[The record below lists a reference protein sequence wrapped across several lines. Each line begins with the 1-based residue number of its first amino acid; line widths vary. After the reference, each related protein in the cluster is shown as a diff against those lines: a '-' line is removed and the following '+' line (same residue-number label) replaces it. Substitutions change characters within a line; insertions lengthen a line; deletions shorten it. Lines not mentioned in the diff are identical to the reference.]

1 MLVLETKFYQFESDI
16 RYYICN
22 MSFRDYLEN
31 KSSLGVIECRVD
43 DVYEERCKNR
53 LREVIEEYRDL
64 AVIDNWDLIKND
76 REITSRLSRAY
87 EVLHNVVIPKRLRC
101 VPCEMEALCAI
112 REICGGPVINF
123 GMQEFGPK
131 GDLKEIGENIRKR
144 YKEET

>member
-1 MLVLETKFYQFESDI
+1 
-16 RYYICN
+16 

-31 KSSLGVIECRVD
+31 KSSLGVIECQVD
-43 DVYEERCKNR
+43 DVYEERCKDR

-64 AVIDNWDLIKND
+64 AVIEYWNLIKAD

-87 EVLHNVVIPKRLRC
+87 EVLHDVVIPKGLRC
-101 VPCEMEALCAI
+101 IPCELEALCAI
-112 REICGGPVINF
+112 REICEESGINF